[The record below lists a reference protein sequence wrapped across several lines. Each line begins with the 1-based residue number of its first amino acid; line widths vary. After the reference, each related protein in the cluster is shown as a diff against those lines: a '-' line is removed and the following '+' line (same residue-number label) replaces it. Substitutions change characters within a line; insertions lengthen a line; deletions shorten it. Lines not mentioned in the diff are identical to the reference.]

1 MANQANAPVMHINIS
16 TFPGGDTRLAQE
28 VQMAFLAEIRRRSL
42 DELGPIDVRLVGWRG
57 IEGRDVVVE
66 VRDRH
71 GSSLYELI
79 TPDMVPRIIASHVD
93 DERPLRQWLAGKD
106 AEDFLAHQKVYITE
120 LVGKIDPLSW
130 EEYLDYD
137 GYKGLRTFFSQGFD
151 SFLQKVV
158 ASGFREINRV
168 LTESLGPQWCE
179 IRVEKKQPILVVNG
193 ASPMLQ
199 PGPTRFLTEGVPHQ
213 ILEGIFLASQTLKA
227 AAVVI
232 YLPEDATLALE
243 RLQCAWEAFK
253 GSRLWPAREP
263 LVDLHIVAGKGRFML
278 EDKHLLLRTLQ
289 GELPNS
295 FWEKYPR
302 PTFLV
307 HSLITIA
314 TLPFIAQQPVAWFRQ
329 QGFEC
334 APGTKTFRL
343 LGAVER
349 PGFAEL
355 SLPTSLADV
364 INQIGGGFRHGRK
377 PKAVQVG
384 GPMGGIFPVSMI
396 NLTLTYET
404 IRELGGSLAMGVI
417 EALDERDCLVS
428 RVRDQIAFIL
438 DQPGGH
444 CPGCLQPLTE
454 IHDLLSSITG
464 GTGTME
470 TIEELEKACQ
480 RLKRTGSC
488 HLGREAVNPILTAL
502 HYFREEFEHHVLH
515 KYCDA
520 LVCPKLLPAPCHLAC
535 PAGIDIPSFLAL
547 IASGQHQEAWEVMR
561 EDNPFPWVC
570 GLVCPHPCETTCVR
584 ANLDEPINIR
594 YLKAF
599 ASEWV
604 ANHGKF
610 TPPTCAP
617 ANGGKVAVIGSGPAG
632 LTCAY
637 FLALKGYQVT
647 VFEAHDKPGG
657 LLRAAIPDYRLPRD
671 TVDREIS
678 LLKDMGVEFR
688 TGVTVGRDVTLD
700 DLRSQGYQAFF
711 MGIGAHLG
719 YKLKIE
725 GETDFPQVYDVISF
739 LRDIYLAKK
748 EKPGGKVVII
758 GGGNAAMD
766 AARTC
771 IRLGSE
777 EVHVSYRR
785 TRAEMPAHPEEVQ
798 QALEEGVQIHFLT
811 VPIKIGG
818 NGKVEYLECLQG
830 ELGRP
835 DASGRRR
842 PIPIPDSNYRI
853 DADCIITAI
862 GQQPDLCPFPVPPVE
877 TTPWCT
883 IVTEEGRTRTSA
895 RDIFAGGDAVT
906 GPATVV
912 AAIAAGKQ
920 AAVEIHHFLSGAA
933 GAPPRVRFQKR
944 RRVPFQVIPAAE
956 KAANHRMLCALA
968 GPAQPPHHL

>member
-1 MANQANAPVMHINIS
+1 
-16 TFPGGDTRLAQE
+16 
-28 VQMAFLAEIRRRSL
+28 
-42 DELGPIDVRLVGWRG
+42 
-57 IEGRDVVVE
+57 
-66 VRDRH
+66 
-71 GSSLYELI
+71 
-79 TPDMVPRIIASHVD
+79 
-93 DERPLRQWLAGKD
+93 
-106 AEDFLAHQKVYITE
+106 
-120 LVGKIDPLSW
+120 
-130 EEYLDYD
+130 
-137 GYKGLRTFFSQGFD
+137 
-151 SFLQKVV
+151 
-158 ASGFREINRV
+158 
-168 LTESLGPQWCE
+168 
-179 IRVEKKQPILVVNG
+179 
-193 ASPMLQ
+193 
-199 PGPTRFLTEGVPHQ
+199 
-213 ILEGIFLASQTLKA
+213 
-227 AAVVI
+227 
-232 YLPEDATLALE
+232 
-243 RLQCAWEAFK
+243 
-253 GSRLWPAREP
+253 
-263 LVDLHIVAGKGRFML
+263 
-278 EDKHLLLRTLQ
+278 
-289 GELPNS
+289 
-295 FWEKYPR
+295 
-302 PTFLV
+302 
-307 HSLITIA
+307 
-314 TLPFIAQQPVAWFRQ
+314 
-329 QGFEC
+329 
-334 APGTKTFRL
+334 
-343 LGAVER
+343 
-349 PGFAEL
+349 
-355 SLPTSLADV
+355 
-364 INQIGGGFRHGRK
+364 
-377 PKAVQVG
+377 
-384 GPMGGIFPVSMI
+384 
-396 NLTLTYET
+396 
-404 IRELGGSLAMGVI
+404 MGVI

-438 DQPGGH
+438 EQPGGQ

-617 ANGGKVAVIGSGPAG
+617 ANGSKVAVIGSGPAG

-647 VFEAHDKPGG
+647 VFEAQDKPGG

-671 TVDREIS
+671 TVDREIG
-678 LLKDMGVEFR
+678 LLKDMGVKFR
-688 TGVTVGRDVTLD
+688 AGVTVGRDVTLD

-739 LRDIYLAKK
+739 LRDIYLTKK

-771 IRLGSE
+771 IRLGCE

-920 AAVEIHHFLSGAA
+920 AAVEIDHFLSGAA

-956 KAANHRMLCALA
+956 KAANHRMSVPLLDLPSRRTTFDPIELSFSEAQAVKEASRCLRCDVCIRCSTCERVCRDSMQVYALKFSQITTTERVLTDYPRAQERCIACGACALA
-968 GPAQPPHHL
+968 CPTQAIRYVEEPDYREVQLCGTVLNHQETPRCQACGEPLAPSRYLNYVTGRSDATMGKQVLRRLCPKCAREQRAAKMVNLW